1 MTVSYCVSCGNRLI
15 AGTRFCT
22 RCGTPVQPGDA
33 SEATQGQRGA
43 YPGGAVEGRTILQRF
58 QSISESNRFLA
69 TAGPVLIWY
78 GAAVALVWTV
88 IGLLSLR
95 FDIGAHIELPNLLF
109 SMLIMVGIVLTTTAN
124 YYLVHSYRE
133 RSGPRWHTFSY
144 LPFIWGASIGA
155 GLLIMIL
162 QVWTDFAWGPD
173 DLRMTMFSLIG
184 VGLCGTYGGYLALI
198 VVGRE
203 RIFEITRVVAYIL
216 LAIIAVEILEATW
229 MGSQNMTGQEMMEH
243 FITAGWTATVVVVVY
258 STLAAFLAQ
267 TGDRKGSNHCSGCVR
282 SAWAS
287 GVYYRRRRLVGQF
300 PRGCNTVCPRRDSLR
315 VHHYIGLLLVQHF
328 HEKFSDGP
336 NLPSG
341 GAGSVEQSGP

>member
-1 MTVSYCVSCGNRLI
+1 M
-15 AGTRFCT
+15 
-22 RCGTPVQPGDA
+22 
-33 SEATQGQRGA
+33 
-43 YPGGAVEGRTILQRF
+43 
-58 QSISESNRFLA
+58 
-69 TAGPVLIWY
+69 GPVLIWY

-124 YYLVHSYRE
+124 YYLVHSCRE

-229 MGSQNMTGQEMMEH
+229 LGSQNMAGQEMMEH
-243 FITAGWTATVVVVVY
+243 FITAGWTTTVVVVVY
-258 STLAAFLAQ
+258 STLAVFMAQ
-267 TGDRKGSNHCSGCVR
+267 TGDRKVPITVLV
-282 SAWAS
+282 
-287 GVYYRRRRLVGQF
+287 VYAVLGLVGFTIAVGALWDSF
-300 PRGCNTVCPRRDSLR
+300 PAGAIRF
-315 VHHYIGLLLVQHF
+315 VHGGIVFVSITTIGLLLVQHF